1 MELNLFGKTRP
12 QLFELCSDI
21 ENYLI
26 ENSRLIYPT
35 IFFKSELFN
44 TNELKEMLSHL
55 KEIVIK
61 HKGQIVDKIEEA
73 DHVVYPPSLDEK
85 EEIHLNEYVKIV
97 RKRDQD
103 ILVHRLCTPDSQDH
117 WLTDVNLDAA
127 TLNNLI
133 EMSASA
139 GSAGGDI
146 WEVSASWILD
156 TDVFNEWTNQEDYEI
171 DGELVTTEAKIKLK
185 RSPNSF
191 KTMGDVILEFFFLFI
206 YFSPF

>member
-1 MELNLFGKTRP
+1 
-12 QLFELCSDI
+12 
-21 ENYLI
+21 
-26 ENSRLIYPT
+26 
-35 IFFKSELFN
+35 
-44 TNELKEMLSHL
+44 MLSHL